1 MWHILALL
9 FTFCANILVRF
20 ILEIAKKL
28 RFNSIYCEQCCYC
41 QLNIIVLV
49 VYAFPWILISIAQ
62 FWTLLCL
69 GNKVFVLLIVLKYVF
84 VLSCS
89 FLLGNIGFR
98 SLVHSSVLFVSLWA
112 VIVCDWKCCS
122 LSLLLITGFCR
133 SISVKLISIRTL
145 SAYYRWLLWYKI
157 TNSFILKCAFNFNY
171 CCID

>member
-1 MWHILALL
+1 MFLNCISS
-9 FTFCANILVRF
+9 FSTNSLVKL
-20 ILEIAKKL
+20 IIKITKKL
-28 RFNSIYCEQCCYC
+28 WFNGICCEQCCYC

-145 SAYYRWLLWYKI
+145 SAYYR
-157 TNSFILKCAFNFNY
+157 
-171 CCID
+171 